1 VQDYWIVDLTG
12 EAVEV
17 YREPV
22 AGAFRLTERVA
33 RGGTLTPLAFPDTRL
48 AAADV
53 LG

>member
-1 VQDYWIVDLTG
+1 MT
-12 EAVEV
+12 
-17 YREPV
+17 V